1 MPEAPDRAAAAAP
14 AAADMAEPPIVDE
27 ARRIV
32 AHGAGAG
39 VPVRLCGGLA
49 VRLHADPL
57 HPAFHREYKDIDL
70 VTPRGRG
77 GEVAGV
83 LEALGYGPDA
93 EFNALNGHRRLR
105 YGDARTGRE
114 IDVFVGEFAMC
125 HRIPVSERIDA
136 DPTTVPL
143 AELLLTKLQIVEL
156 NARDATDA
164 VALLHHHAVAD
175 HDDDALNAPRVAELC
190 AGDWGLWRTVT
201 ANLERVAAAT
211 DDLALDAAQRDRVRA
226 RIAELHARIEAEPK
240 SRGWRLRARVGERK
254 RWYELPEEVG

>member
-1 MPEAPDRAAAAAP
+1 MIVAIEPDIDA
-14 AAADMAEPPIVDE
+14 E
-27 ARRIV
+27 ARRLLDAV
-32 AHGAGAG
+32 ARRGVRARLIGGMAVQLLAGD
-39 VPVRLCGGLA
+39 R
-49 VRLHADPL
+49 L
-57 HPAFHREYKDIDL
+57 HPAYRREIRDL
-70 VTPRGRG
+70 DFVLPRRDGR
-77 GEVAGV
+77 AM
-83 LEALGYGPDA
+83 EALLADAGYAPEA
-93 EFNALNGHRRLR
+93 QFNALNGHRRLR
-105 YGDARTGRE
+105 YGDARTGGE

-190 AGDWGLWRTVT
+190 AGDLGLWRTVT

-226 RIAELHARIEAEPK
+226 RIAELHVRIEAEPK